1 MSLWPKVREELNSI
15 VNRHFETPE
24 YRQLFS
30 VKLTPARQKRPGC
43 ALSALHQK
51 PARLLGRGSG
61 ESAARREAR
70 DLGA

>member
-1 MSLWPKVREELNSI
+1 MSLWPKVREELNTI

-30 VKLTPARQKRPGC
+30 VKLTAARQAIRTS
-43 ALSALHQK
+43 LSALHQK
-51 PARLLGRGSG
+51 PARLLGGGSG
-61 ESAARREAR
+61 EGAARCEAR